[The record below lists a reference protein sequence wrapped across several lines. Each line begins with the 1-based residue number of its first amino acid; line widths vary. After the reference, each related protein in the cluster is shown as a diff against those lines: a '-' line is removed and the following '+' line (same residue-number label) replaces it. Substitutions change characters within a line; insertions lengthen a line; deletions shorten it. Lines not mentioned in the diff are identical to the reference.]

1 MLKPIKIVVVNGVLG
16 VVVFLKKKLGTKI
29 FDPKTIHVKK
39 KLRP

>member
-16 VVVFLKKKLGTKI
+16 VVVFLKKKLGPKN